1 MVKWSD
7 CALSDWVQRDDKQ
20 NLFRSLKKMYCGKK
34 DYLDAQHHR
43 YLSTQ
48 WSSFVAC
55 TLHWGAG
62 RSIGALLST
71 SWSCLSLMMVQH
83 TCCTL
88 RMLPRIT
95 LAAWLNARFSQSKS
109 YIIPIH
115 PTLKVLCTAIQK
127 YCQHCP
133 SGKKTSAF
141 YLTPLKKPKGD
152 IWFGTTPIGHNT
164 LSKTVYVMQQEL
176 VVLKQ
181 TTLCESLV
189 LQDFSKVQS
198 GWAADHGKNWP
209 SQHQWHMHLQ
219 VSF

>member
-1 MVKWSD
+1 MESHILHRHCTRYPAAFNATFENFTPISTSWRIPSWLVSRERSTVKWSD
-7 CALSDWVQRDDKQ
+7 CAMSDWVQRDDKQ

-88 RMLPRIT
+88 RMLPKIT
-95 LAAWLNARFSQSKS
+95 LAAWLNTRFSQSKL

-115 PTLKVLCTAIQK
+115 PILKGALYSYSKILPTLTIRQK
-127 YCQHCP
+127 NQCILPYTTEETK
-133 SGKKTSAF
+133 GR
-141 YLTPLKKPKGD
+141 YLVWNHP
-152 IWFGTTPIGHNT
+152 H
-164 LSKTVYVMQQEL
+164 
-176 VVLKQ
+176 
-181 TTLCESLV
+181 
-189 LQDFSKVQS
+189 
-198 GWAADHGKNWP
+198 WP
-209 SQHQWHMHLQ
+209 
-219 VSF
+219 